1 MTPILNIIYTRGTVA
16 ALARFAPLFTGHT
29 GWRYR
34 LVANGCTPD
43 EVALLHR
50 IAAVSDR
57 LSVHDLESG
66 EVVPHGE
73 TLCRLADTFTGD
85 EFFGIAD
92 SDIVC
97 TGDFTATATA
107 LLDDNAAIFGGT
119 PLWARPQDTVLAPD
133 RQEVCGPHI
142 RTPAG
147 LLFGSSYFAVY
158 RRTALDE
165 VQRRCAVTLDKYT
178 AANLGGI
185 DGGFRGFLK
194 DRDAWRSDYTPGK
207 LLNTGFV
214 YLDRQTAYND
224 FDDLIHIGG
233 YSMATFQEQVSAGQK
248 PAGPAAIRTMLGFNE
263 YRGHM
268 DRKLAVCERTMR
280 SFASIDET
288 GEPWRGG
295 QRLPDELEDQI
306 RVVEDL
312 YARQAHLVAA

>member
-1 MTPILNIIYTRGTVA
+1 MTPVLNIIYTRGTVA
-16 ALARFAPLFTGHT
+16 ALARFAPLFTDHT

-57 LSVHDLESG
+57 LSVHNLESD

-73 TLCRLADTFTGD
+73 TLCRLADTFTD
-85 EFFGIAD
+85 EPYFAFMD

-97 TGDFTATATA
+97 TGDFTTAATA
-107 LLDDNAAIFGGT
+107 LLADNAAIFGGT
-119 PLWARPQDTVLAPD
+119 PLWARSQDTILAPD

-142 RTPAG
+142 STPDG

-158 RRTALDE
+158 RRSVLDE
-165 VQRRCAVTLDKYT
+165 VQQRCAVAFDKYT

-185 DGGFRGFLK
+185 DDGFQGFLK

-207 LLNTGFV
+207 LLNTGFT
-214 YLDRQTAYND
+214 YLGRPVTYTD

-233 YSMATFQEQVSAGQK
+233 YSMATFQEQVDAGQE
-248 PAGPAAIRTMLGFNE
+248 PAGPAAIQTMLGFNE

-295 QRLPDELEDQI
+295 HRLPQEMEDQI